1 MWRHVGSCLLLR
13 SDKKMKKKKQS
24 KRKNIMKSVINYGSK
39 DAVKFDLMYD
49 Q

>member
-1 MWRHVGSCLLLR
+1 
-13 SDKKMKKKKQS
+13 MKKKKQN
-24 KRKNIMKSVINYGSK
+24 KRKNIMKSVINDEGQ